1 MSGKRNNNDSVI
13 FELYNFIYM
22 ILEGMSADSI
32 HLVGRGLN
40 AVSADSIHLIGCG
53 LNAVSVDSIHL
64 TGCGLNAVNADSI
77 HLIPFSRCHGRSV
90 SRRFLFAML

>member
-1 MSGKRNNNDSVI
+1 MT
-13 FELYNFIYM
+13 
-22 ILEGMSADSI
+22 LEGMSADSI

-53 LNAVSVDSIHL
+53 LNAI
-64 TGCGLNAVNADSI
+64 NADSI